1 MRRQAATTSAST
13 TPSQLLEPACFA
25 IVNGTQCA
33 RQPAL
38 ERQDLSRTYLAHH
51 ELESRFIIVIIV
63 IIIITITTTTI
74 IITIIIIIIIIML
87 IRALTPL

>member
-63 IIIITITTTTI
+63 IIIITITTTT
-74 IITIIIIIIIIML
+74 TIIIIIIIIMML